1 MAYTDPLKERR
12 KITIV
17 CNIYNIYNV
26 QTQNEHRCVTFTPHS
41 FTLNESKEIIGYYT
55 SALSKEHSSF

>member
-1 MAYTDPLKERR
+1 M
-12 KITIV
+12 
-17 CNIYNIYNV
+17 YNIYNV